1 MGFKWPSLIKKR
13 LLAGFSLI
21 ELMTV
26 LSIITILAVTAV
38 ISYRD
43 YTIRSTV
50 ASLLPLAEKAKH
62 DVEEAHNQGLLF
74 GTTGNE
80 VYVDNASDDKPFG
93 LYDVIRTD
101 YGCVNI
107 AIDLAA
113 LNLEATNELIM
124 VLCPTTDNGSIEW
137 RCGHTSTS
145 TAEYLTYL
153 PSACQAD
160 TNNDIADT
168 SY

>member
-1 MGFKWPSLIKKR
+1 MIFKWPNFVKMR
-13 LLAGFSLI
+13 LVAGFSLI

-50 ASLLPLAEKAKH
+50 ASLLPLAEKAKL
-62 DVEEAHNQGLLF
+62 DVEEAHNQGLVF

-80 VYVDNASDDKPFG
+80 VYVDNTASDKPFG

-101 YGCVNI
+101 YGCVNV
-107 AIDLAA
+107 AVDLAA

-145 TAEYLTYL
+145 TAAYLTYL
-153 PSACQAD
+153 PSACQ
-160 TNNDIADT
+160 TNSNNDIANT